1 MAFEKKL
8 KAIIKEERY
17 TQRQFA
23 EMVGIPLSSLE
34 NYLSG
39 RREPPYSVVVKI
51 VTHPNF
57 SKYTMWLMG
66 GEIQPNSGQVCPEFS
81 TQELCGLLRKEPKK
95 QA

>member
-23 EMVGIPLSSLE
+23 EMVGIPLSSLV

-57 SKYTMWLMG
+57 SKYTIWLMG
-66 GEIQPNSGQVCPEFS
+66 GDIQPGSGQVCPDFS
-81 TQELCGLLRKEPKK
+81 TQEQCGLVSSDSQKK
-95 QA
+95 A